1 VELRNEAVQRGG
13 KACFGA
19 LTQFEFFP
27 KLPQFIALIIGQQ
40 AKQSIGCGALAVC
53 FVGQRLRVINERIAC
68 IDLDDVV
75 NQRHLY
81 HFQNIDRLIRI
92 LGQQHC
98 RHREMPAML
107 GSVFIPAFVD
117 KIGSSV
123 NGLQFIDLDNESNL
137 LLEAL
142 GFHFFINHGQTL
154 YSLMTRRIE
163 LLTLPLR
170 SAVLLFLLWGAYY
183 AGDGNPQLDWR
194 KESETGVVAKY
205 SRNNRDW
212 RIFYDRNRDKQWDMW
227 IDERGGSNLIVS
239 IDDDGDGEPDRDE
252 DEFGNRLSAWSVAQL
267 RAEKTFGEFIH
278 NARQVQ
284 YTGLAMALY
293 ILLEFAIRSLTAKEG
308 HSG

>member
-1 VELRNEAVQRGG
+1 
-13 KACFGA
+13 
-19 LTQFEFFP
+19 
-27 KLPQFIALIIGQQ
+27 
-40 AKQSIGCGALAVC
+40 
-53 FVGQRLRVINERIAC
+53 
-68 IDLDDVV
+68 
-75 NQRHLY
+75 
-81 HFQNIDRLIRI
+81 
-92 LGQQHC
+92 
-98 RHREMPAML
+98 M
-107 GSVFIPAFVD
+107 
-117 KIGSSV
+117 
-123 NGLQFIDLDNESNL
+123 NGLQFVDLNDESNL

-142 GFHFFINHGQTL
+142 GFHFFVNHGQTL

-194 KESETGVVAKY
+194 KESENGVVAKY

-252 DEFGNRLSAWSVAQL
+252 DEFGNRLSPWSSARL
-267 RAEKTFGEFIH
+267 RAEKTLVEFIH

-293 ILLEFAIRSLTAKEG
+293 ILLEFAIRSLTAKE
-308 HSG
+308 